1 MSSGS
6 LMLSGNSNS
15 NGDTSSSQNDAVP
28 IGKKNPLW
36 FRMSW
41 RLSELRCSVA
51 GAATHVSTAAGLS
64 GSTAGRLEDE
74 GSIARL
80 DTAERLAAGLG
91 VSPTWL
97 VYGPEGTSRWM
108 ARRPRDPLPA
118 DPPVASL
125 APREPEGLAQHVGQ
139 RLRDARE
146 AARLSLR
153 AVARAA
159 GLSPQGVLLIE
170 QSRTVPLVSTVEE
183 LAKAVSV
190 APGWLAFGEGDGPG
204 EDSQN

>member
-1 MSSGS
+1 MSSES
-6 LMLSGNSNS
+6 LITSGDANSFQGAS
-15 NGDTSSSQNDAVP
+15 PSQKDSVP

-41 RLSELRCSVA
+41 RLSELRVSVA
-51 GAATHVSTAAGLS
+51 GAATHVSSAAGLS

-74 GSIARL
+74 GSIARI

-91 VSPTWL
+91 VSPSWL
-97 VYGPEGTSRWM
+97 VYGPEGTLRWM
-108 ARRPRDPLPA
+108 ARRPREPLPP
-118 DPPVASL
+118 DPPLASL
-125 APREPEGLAQHVGQ
+125 APREPEGRAQHVGQ
-139 RLRDARE
+139 RLREARQ
-146 AARLSLR
+146 AAGLSLR

-170 QSRTVPLVSTVEE
+170 QARTVPLVSSVEE

-190 APGWLAFGEGDGPG
+190 APGWLAFGEGEGPDP
-204 EDSQN
+204 DSQN